1 MKTLESQFIKLKS
14 EISQMSSIVMY
25 MIRYST
31 DALFNRDSEKAKEI
45 FEKDN
50 LVDNFEV
57 SIEQQCVE
65 ILALYEPKAI
75 DLRFIITALR
85 IIIDIERIGDLSVN
99 IAKQA
104 LKINEMAQIKP
115 YEDLPLMTEKVINML
130 SDAISAYFL
139 KNKTLAKDVIKR
151 DDEIDR
157 LNYEIFKEL
166 LDITKDNKEKLEVS
180 LYLMF
185 VTKNLERIADH
196 CTNIAELVIYMDSAN
211 IVKHSKTI
219 D

>member
-45 FEKDN
+45 FERDN

-211 IVKHSKTI
+211 IVKHSKGI